1 MCFPKSGHYTPAQAL
16 EYLRMDLE
24 DLGDKIG
31 YIDLLLMHQPC
42 DFIAPYPY
50 NASQETASIWAAMEA
65 FFKSH
70 PDKVRAIGVSNF
82 DTTSLSELAKTATV
96 TPAVNQCRM
105 SVGQFDKATF
115 EYCQAHNITYQAYSV
130 LHGQGIA
137 TSATLKQ
144 IGAAHGGASNQQ
156 VVMRWV
162 TQKGVPLVTA
172 SNVSAYDLEDI
183 NIFGFNLTARE
194 MDELDNYSPFD
205 CKAHKTCPAVIEDC
219 VNDGCAECEKKVGG
233 VSALPFLEDKHAA
246 GECGSCLCKSCCDAC
261 TLMKSKGISYC
272 QKKTLGEIRH

>member
-1 MCFPKSGHYTPAQAL
+1 MCFPKYGHYTPAQAL

-24 DLGDKIG
+24 KLGDAIG

-50 NASQETASIWAAMEA
+50 NASQETASIWGAMEA
-65 FFKSH
+65 FFKSN
-70 PDKVRAIGVSNF
+70 PDKIRAIGVSNF
-82 DTTSLSELAKTATV
+82 DTTSLSALAKTATV

-105 SVGQFDKATF
+105 SVGQFDKPTF

-130 LHGQGIA
+130 LHGQGIG

-144 IGAAHGGASNQQ
+144 IGAAHGGVSNQQ

-162 TQKGVPLVTA
+162 TQKGIPLVTA
-172 SNVSAYDLEDI
+172 SNVSSYDLEDMD
-183 NIFGFNLTARE
+183 IFSFNLTDRE
-194 MDELDNYSPFD
+194 MDELDKYSPYD
-205 CKAHKTCPAVIEDC
+205 CKAHKTCPAIIKDC
-219 VNDGCAECEKKVGG
+219 VNDGCAECEKKVSG
-233 VSALPFLEDKHAA
+233 VSALTFLGEKHAA

-272 QKKTLGEIRH
+272 QKKT